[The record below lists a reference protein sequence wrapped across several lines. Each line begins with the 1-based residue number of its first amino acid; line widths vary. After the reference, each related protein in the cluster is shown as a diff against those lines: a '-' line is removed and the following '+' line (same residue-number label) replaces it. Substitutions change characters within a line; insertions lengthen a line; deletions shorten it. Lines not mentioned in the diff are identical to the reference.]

1 MTRLMTTKVKL
12 KVKNRYGINRPRPR
26 YRHKHTKYKMY
37 LSMMYLMVE
46 PLVHSDFLSVV
57 TLNM

>member
-1 MTRLMTTKVKL
+1 MTTKVKL

-46 PLVHSDFLSVV
+46 PLVHSDFLSIV